1 MLYIAITLLL
11 GFAAVNTGNNLLF
24 LVVSGLLAFMSIT
37 GLAGMIN
44 LKGLAPELLPPV
56 EIFAGSATPF
66 RLRLHNEKQR
76 LPSFLIR
83 VECENGQGVTLPV
96 VPHAS
101 TIETAVSL
109 TFPRRGFA
117 RIGTIRISSPFPV
130 NFFTRFWSFSM
141 DDEFIVYPRLMQGS
155 AVGDGPETRRT
166 GSSTRRNRG
175 QDGEL
180 ERIAGYSGREPLRMI
195 HWKLSARVDDLLVK
209 EFGRQSAPP
218 LLIDPEKLAG
228 TTLEERI
235 SQAAWLV
242 RRKVQERP
250 VGLCLGGRTIPPASG
265 RKHGALLLKEL
276 ALYGPA

>member
-1 MLYIAITLLL
+1 MTLLL

-24 LVVSGLLAFMSIT
+24 LVVSGLLAFMSVT

-44 LKGLAPELLPPV
+44 LKGLTPELLPPI
-56 EIFAGSATPF
+56 EIFAGGATPF
-66 RLRLHNEKQR
+66 RLRLHNEKRR

-83 VECENGQGVTLPV
+83 VECQNGQGVTLPV

-101 TIETAVSL
+101 TTETAVSL
-109 TFPRRGFA
+109 TFPRRGLA

-141 DDEFIVYPRLMQGS
+141 DDEFIVYPRLMQGAAS
-155 AVGDGPETRRT
+155 GDGPETRRS

-175 QDGEL
+175 PDGEL

-209 EFGRQSAPP
+209 EFGCQSAPP
-218 LLIDPEKLAG
+218 LVIDPERLAG
-228 TTLEERI
+228 NTLEERI

-242 RRKVQERP
+242 RRKVHERP

-265 RKHGALLLKEL
+265 RRHGARLLKEL

>member
-1 MLYIAITLLL
+1 
-11 GFAAVNTGNNLLF
+11 
-24 LVVSGLLAFMSIT
+24 MSVT

-44 LKGLAPELLPPV
+44 LKGLTPELLPPV

-83 VECENGQGVTLPV
+83 VECANGQGVTLPV

-101 TIETAVSL
+101 VTETTVQM
-109 TFPRRGFA
+109 TFPRRGFV
-117 RIGTIRISSPFPV
+117 RIGTVRISSPFPV

-141 DDEFIVYPRLMQGS
+141 DEEFIVYPRLIQG
-155 AVGDGPETRRT
+155 AAFGDGPVTRRI
-166 GSSTRRNRG
+166 GSITRRDRG

-195 HWKLSARVDDLLVK
+195 HWKLSARGDDLLVK
-209 EFGRQSAPP
+209 EFGRQSVPP
-218 LLIDPEKLAG
+218 LVIDPEKLAG
-228 TTLEERI
+228 NTQEERI

-242 RRKVQERP
+242 RRKVHERP
-250 VGLCLGGRTIPPASG
+250 VGLCLGNRTIPPASG
-265 RKHGALLLKEL
+265 RSHGALLLKEL
-276 ALYGPA
+276 ALYGLA

>member
-1 MLYIAITLLL
+1 
-11 GFAAVNTGNNLLF
+11 
-24 LVVSGLLAFMSIT
+24 MSVT

-44 LKGLAPELLPPV
+44 LKGLTPELVPPV

-66 RLRLHNEKQR
+66 RLRLHNGKQR

-96 VPHAS
+96 VAHGS
-101 TIETAVSL
+101 TAETAVSL

-130 NFFTRFWSFSM
+130 NFFTRFWSFRM
-141 DDEFIVYPRLMQGS
+141 GDEFIVYPRLIQG
-155 AVGDGPETRRT
+155 AATGAGPETRLT
-166 GSSTRRNRG
+166 GSSSRPDRG

-218 LLIDPEKLAG
+218 LVIDPERLDG
-228 TTLEERI
+228 NTLEERI
-235 SQAAWLV
+235 SRSAWLV
-242 RRKVQERP
+242 RRKVHERP

-265 RKHGALLLKEL
+265 RSQGALLLKEL
-276 ALYGPA
+276 AL

>member
-1 MLYIAITLLL
+1 
-11 GFAAVNTGNNLLF
+11 
-24 LVVSGLLAFMSIT
+24 MSVT
-37 GLAGMIN
+37 GLAGMFN

-56 EIFAGSATPF
+56 EIFAGSVTPF
-66 RLRLHNEKQR
+66 RLRLHNAKQR

-83 VECENGQGVTLPV
+83 VECENGQCVTLPV

-101 TIETAVSL
+101 VAEITVQM

-117 RIGTIRISSPFPV
+117 RTGTIRISSPFPV
-130 NFFTRFWSFSM
+130 NFFTRFWSFSI
-141 DDEFIVYPRLMQGS
+141 DEEFIVYPRLMQGV
-155 AVGDGPETRRT
+155 AADDGPETCRIGDMSRRD
-166 GSSTRRNRG
+166 RG

-218 LLIDPEKLAG
+218 LVIDPQRLAG
-228 TTLEERI
+228 NTLEERI

-242 RRKVQERP
+242 RRRVHERP
-250 VGLCLGGRTIPPASG
+250 VGLCLDGRIIPPASG
-265 RKHGALLLKEL
+265 RVHGALLLKEL
-276 ALYGPA
+276 ALYGLA

>member
-1 MLYIAITLLL
+1 
-11 GFAAVNTGNNLLF
+11 
-24 LVVSGLLAFMSIT
+24 MSVT

-44 LKGLAPELLPPV
+44 LKGLTPELIAPV

-66 RLRLHNEKQR
+66 RLLLHNTKQR

-101 TIETAVSL
+101 VAEATVLMTY
-109 TFPRRGFA
+109 TRRGVA
-117 RIGTIRISSPFPV
+117 RIGTVRVSSPFPV

-141 DDEFIVYPRLMQGS
+141 DDEFIVYPSLLQGT

-166 GSSTRRNRG
+166 GSTTRRDRG

-180 ERIAGYSGREPLRMI
+180 ERIAAYSGREPLRVI
-195 HWKLSARVDDLLVK
+195 HWKLSARGDDLLVK

-218 LLIDPEKLAG
+218 LVIDPEQLAG
-228 TTLEERI
+228 NTLEERI
-235 SQAAWLV
+235 SRAAWLV
-242 RRKVQERP
+242 RRKVHEQP

-265 RKHGALLLKEL
+265 RRHGALLLKEL
-276 ALYGPA
+276 ALYGLA